1 MSIILTVDDF
11 RIYRWIFYA
20 AAVYNAIW
28 GVVIVAMPNLVFDLL
43 GMVRPNYS
51 SLWQCIGMMVGVF
64 AIGYWLLARD
74 PVRYGPIV
82 WIGLLGKV
90 FGPVGLLMSA
100 SSGELPWSFGWVC
113 LTNDVIWW
121 IPFGMFLWHFYRKES

>member
-1 MSIILTVDDF
+1 M
-11 RIYRWIFYA
+11 FYA
-20 AAVYNAIW
+20 AAVYNAVW
-28 GVVIVAMPNLVFDLL
+28 GIAMVAMPNLVFDLL
-43 GMVRPNYS
+43 GMARPNYP

-74 PVRYGPIV
+74 PVRYGPIA

-100 SSGELPWSFGWVC
+100 SNGELPWSFGWIC

-121 IPFGMFLWHFYRKES
+121 IPFGMFLWRIRSVPAS